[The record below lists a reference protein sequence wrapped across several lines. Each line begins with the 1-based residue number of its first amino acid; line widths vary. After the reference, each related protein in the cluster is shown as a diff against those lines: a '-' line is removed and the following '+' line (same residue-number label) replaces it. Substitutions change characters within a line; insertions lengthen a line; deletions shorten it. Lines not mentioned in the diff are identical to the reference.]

1 MNAIG
6 MHDSECVYIY
16 IIYIIYIMEYKST
29 TVYITASKVLRCHAN
44 ANMDEFKTFSIFP
57 IPAVLSAGNAR
68 RFVDQ
73 ITSTHFTVTGV
84 GAEPFDALD
93 PFELLRA
100 NGEGGRTSFGFAAG
114 LLGLAWQTR
123 RKNRRF
129 EDLQMFCQVLSIESN
144 VSKAIGSSIP
154 KFTTNGCY
162 KPKYGWL
169 IVALL
174 SLLVEWDLGT

>member
-1 MNAIG
+1 MQTWMN
-6 MHDSECVYIY
+6 
-16 IIYIIYIMEYKST
+16 
-29 TVYITASKVLRCHAN
+29 LRLSA
-44 ANMDEFKTFSIFP
+44 FFP

-114 LLGLAWQTR
+114 LLGLACQKHDEKIGDLT
-123 RKNRRF
+123 
-129 EDLQMFCQVLSIESN
+129 DLQMFCQVLSIESN

-154 KFTTNGCY
+154 KFTINGCY
-162 KPKYGWL
+162 KPTYGWL
-169 IVALL
+169 IIALL